1 MIAQIQIR
9 RGTTAEWAAAS
20 PVVLASGEPGYDT
33 TIKSMKIGD
42 GVTEWASLPFGVA
55 CPYDIGDVLQTM
67 NATSPATR
75 WVGTSWAAV
84 GAGTFLVAA
93 GAGYA
98 AGSTGGAKTH
108 TNPLSNAGYA
118 KIMGV
123 NGDNNLHIDKVD
135 SASWT
140 SDTGFATGAWTTS
153 GGSFTNGTG
162 LGGSTD
168 SASSEPPY
176 YAVYMWRRTA

>member
-1 MIAQIQIR
+1 MIAQIQMR

-20 PVVLASGEPGYDT
+20 PVILASGEPGYDS

-75 WVGTSWAAV
+75 WAGTSWAAV

-93 GAGYA
+93 GAGYEA
-98 AGSTGGAKTH
+98 GATGGEASHILTEAEIAQHHHNGLYWSDLSNGVGLGDTGSPSANLRLTSTPAIAQNAFLTGEAGS
-108 TNPLSNAGYA
+108 NNAHE
-118 KIMGV
+118 
-123 NGDNNLHIDKVD
+123 NR
-135 SASWT
+135 
-140 SDTGFATGAWTTS
+140 
-153 GGSFTNGTG
+153 
-162 LGGSTD
+162 
-168 SASSEPPY
+168 PPF

>member
-1 MIAQIQIR
+1 MIAQIQMR

-20 PVVLASGEPGYDT
+20 PVILASGEPGYDS

-75 WVGTSWAAV
+75 WAGTSWAAV

-93 GAGYA
+93 GAGYE
-98 AGSTGGAKTH
+98 AGATGGEA
-108 TNPLSNAGYA
+108 S
-118 KIMGV
+118 
-123 NGDNNLHIDKVD
+123 HILTE
-135 SASWT
+135 AEI
-140 SDTGFATGAWTTS
+140 AA
-153 GGSFTNGTG
+153 
-162 LGGSTD
+162 
-168 SASSEPPY
+168 ASS
-176 YAVYMWRRTA
+176 

>member
-9 RGTTAEWAAAS
+9 RGTTSEWAAAS
-20 PVVLASGEPGYDT
+20 PVILASGEPGYDS

-55 CPYDIGDVLQTM
+55 CPYDVGDVLQTM

-75 WVGTSWAAV
+75 WAGTSWAAI

-93 GAGYA
+93 GIDYE
-98 AGSTGGAKTH
+98 AGSTGGEAKHSLTVDEGPPHTH
-108 TNPLSNAGYA
+108 TVYTYGSGSGGPQPAWAYSNDDPVSNATQ
-118 KIMGV
+118 
-123 NGDNNLHIDKVD
+123 
-135 SASWT
+135 S
-140 SDTGFATGAWTTS
+140 S
-153 GGSFTNGTG
+153 GSGTPH
-162 LGGSTD
+162 
-168 SASSEPPY
+168 ENRPPY